1 MGSDCRNNTD
11 WRCRPWEAGLTWADL
26 GQNGSYKNKLRL
38 MIRVKRHLPKPR
50 SVNNFSVPLSM
61 GRRGPSLFWQELL
74 SSQGWLSKREGKWG
88 GGNIME
94 QRFKPNRMAAYVAE
108 PSTHEG
114 APLCM
119 QKEPGAVPAPP
130 GRTEKGAH
138 GKPCRP
144 VSADSTEPRRPRA
157 WLSSSFPSS
166 DITRLLHT
174 ELCCCV
180 SVVNKPQ
187 KTICPWE
194 QEERQQQQQ
203 HRHPVLWLAWGNSV
217 TSPCKSHHEP
227 SSLGLATERWKR
239 NRFHPDS
246 PFSGGERFPMNRHPF
261 LTGSGLDFV
270 LQQLLNHVW
279 F

>member
-74 SSQGWLSKREGKWG
+74 SSQGWFSKREGKWG
-88 GGNIME
+88 GGNIVE
-94 QRFKPNRMAAYVAE
+94 HRFKPNRMWRSPALHAE
-108 PSTHEG
+108 RARCSPSTSRQNRERRSWQTLSASQCWQYWATQTKGSTQQQLSLFWYNEITPHWTVLLRQCCQQTSENNMSVRTG
-114 APLCM
+114 GEA
-119 QKEPGAVPAPP
+119 AAARAPP
-130 GRTEKGAH
+130 
-138 GKPCRP
+138 
-144 VSADSTEPRRPRA
+144 PRSVAGLRE
-157 WLSSSFPSS
+157 LS
-166 DITRLLHT
+166 DI
-174 ELCCCV
+174 
-180 SVVNKPQ
+180 S
-187 KTICPWE
+187 
-194 QEERQQQQQ
+194 
-203 HRHPVLWLAWGNSV
+203 
-217 TSPCKSHHEP
+217 CKSHHEP